1 MALAQ
6 RTGVKLAMIGHHE
19 LGERLVATQN
29 DVTAVLALDL
39 ECLRVVGTWRTA
51 QVIGTRLVPRCAD
64 VAAAV
69 RWRAP

>member
-1 MALAQ
+1 MARAQ

-51 QVIGTRLVPRCAD
+51 QVIGTRLGPRCAD